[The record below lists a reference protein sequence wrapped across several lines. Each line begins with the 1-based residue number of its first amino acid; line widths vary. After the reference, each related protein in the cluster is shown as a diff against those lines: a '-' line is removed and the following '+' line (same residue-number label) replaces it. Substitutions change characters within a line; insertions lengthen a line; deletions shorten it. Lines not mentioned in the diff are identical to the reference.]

1 MSPPPAPEW
10 LAAVGRE
17 LLDLAVPQQC
27 AGCGRPGRPWCG
39 DCAASVRRPSLVVA
53 GELTCRA
60 AAAHAGPP
68 ARAVVAFKDQ
78 GLRTLADP
86 LGALLAGTV
95 LDLLDDAPGGC
106 GDPVWLVP
114 VPARRAARRSR
125 GTDHMVVLAGRAA
138 RLLRARGVPA
148 HRCSALRHVRDS
160 RDQVGLSRDL
170 RRANVEGTLAAGP
183 VPPGLLIL
191 VDDVT
196 TTGATLAEAARA
208 LRMATGRTPV
218 AATLTHAGTTPRL
231 ASRGRRD

>member
-10 LAAVGRE
+10 LAAVGRD
-17 LLDLAVPQQC
+17 LLDLTVPQRC
-27 AGCGRPGRPWCG
+27 AGCDRPGRPWCS
-39 DCAASVRRPSLVVA
+39 DCAASVRGPSLVVA

-68 ARAVVAFKDQ
+68 ALAVVAFKDR

-86 LGALLAGTV
+86 LGALLAGAV
-95 LDLLDDAPGGC
+95 LDLLADATAGP

-148 HRCSALRHVRDS
+148 HRCAALRHVRDS
-160 RDQVGLSRDL
+160 RDQVGLTRDL

-183 VPPGLLIL
+183 VPGGLLVL

-208 LRMATGRTPV
+208 LRVATGRTPM
-218 AATLTHAGTTPRL
+218 AATVTCAGTTPHL
-231 ASRGRRD
+231 ASRGPRD